1 MLVPIIPSL
10 LLSFMPIKAQAWMY
24 AVPLLG
30 QNLGIMQ
37 LLRGDGVTGGQLGLC
52 VAGSTLA
59 VILAVLVTVQLY
71 RSEKLA
77 ISG

>member
-1 MLVPIIPSL
+1 VPIIPSL

-37 LLRGDGVTGGQLGLC
+37 LLRGDGVTGQQLGLC
-52 VAGSTLA
+52 VAGSTA
-59 VILAVLVTVQLY
+59 TVILAVLATVQLY